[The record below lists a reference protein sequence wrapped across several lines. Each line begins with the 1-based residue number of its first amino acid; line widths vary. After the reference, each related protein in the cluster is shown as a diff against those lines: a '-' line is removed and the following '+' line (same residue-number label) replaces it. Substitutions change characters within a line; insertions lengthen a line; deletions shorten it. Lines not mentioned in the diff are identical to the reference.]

1 MLFNVTVRR
10 ENGILETYRNVD
22 GEKARLSDF
31 DVDAEEI
38 TFAGFPIVSVE
49 KVPQEQINAE
59 LSYFNKY
66 GTGCE

>member
-1 MLFNVTVRR
+1 MLFNVTVQRN
-10 ENGILETYRNVD
+10 NGILETYRGVD
-22 GEKARLSDF
+22 GEKAGLSDF
-31 DVDAEEI
+31 DVDGKI